1 MTSAGVR
8 TIDGRTV
15 PAVGT
20 WAFEAGNSEIG
31 FSVKHLV
38 ISRVRGAFRE
48 FEGEI
53 RIAEDFA
60 ASVATARIAAASI
73 DTGMAPRDNDL
84 RGADFLDAQQHPYLE
99 FRSTGVTV
107 TDRQWQVTGDLT
119 IAGRT
124 RPVELRVEFAG
135 VAADPWGNVKAV
147 FSARTRFDREDF
159 GLTYNKAIEGG
170 GVLIGSTVD
179 VEIELQAKQIA

>member
-119 IAGRT
+119 IAGAYPAGRAAGRVRRRGG
-124 RPVELRVEFAG
+124 RPVGQCQGRVLG
-135 VAADPWGNVKAV
+135 PHPVRP
-147 FSARTRFDREDF
+147 
-159 GLTYNKAIEGG
+159 
-170 GVLIGSTVD
+170 
-179 VEIELQAKQIA
+179 